1 MFCNT
6 EMHNVIIT
14 HCMFCKTELHNDN
27 YNTFCNAGNTGN
39 TGITEMHKNLCTSSS
54 KSMYDASVNRDKL
67 WTNKGKLIILG
78 TDHLT
83 SRGVLWF
90 FSKKIF

>member
-1 MFCNT
+1 MI
-6 EMHNVIIT
+6 IIT
-14 HCMFCKTELHNDN
+14 PCMFCKTELHNDN

-67 WTNKGKLIILG
+67 WTIKGKLIILG

-83 SRGVLWF
+83 SRGVMVF
-90 FSKKIF
+90 F